1 MPRPPIGSRPRNIP
15 LWADFPCAT
24 NDFARS
30 HPIILPRINQPAA
43 SIMPRLPQGRSMAA
57 YDFSIRTKL
66 AIWAG
71 VGVLLVAGMLA
82 EQQYGDYAAGR
93 QRVAA
98 DSKQL
103 AAIEALRAADDLRSM
118 QLETREIRLAI
129 APSEIERA
137 LNRLIA
143 DETAAAG
150 HIEIALEIIDDPVD
164 KERLERLAGLVKG
177 YVGVVGDLAAAAKDY
192 GDTVEQIKRSGELG
206 SAMNALIETM
216 TVALIGAAEQR
227 KAQANADMRH
237 VSRIN
242 LGMGL
247 FVILVLG
254 GVAVF
259 GAVAISR
266 PIRRIGEVL
275 MELAGG
281 NKDVKVPY
289 IGRRDEVGD
298 NARAAQT
305 FKEKLIRIEQLE
317 TAEKETARRTAE
329 QRQADM
335 RALASAFETT
345 VANVVRSVS
354 ASSTE
359 LEAAAQGLS
368 ATAGATRDLSGKVL
382 SASTR
387 ASENVQ
393 SVSFATERLIAS
405 LGEISRQVQESTRI
419 ALEAV
424 AQAEKTDSRIAELTR
439 AAGRIG
445 DVVNLITAIA
455 EQTNLLA
462 LNATIEA
469 ARAGDAG
476 RGFAVVAQEV
486 KALAAQTSK
495 ATEEI
500 GVQIAGVQAATQDS
514 VVIIKEIGA
523 TIGRISEIA
532 AAITSAVEQQ
542 ATTTAQIAENVHAAA
557 GSAAHVAAN
566 IAEVND
572 SAAEITSASAQVLTS
587 AQTLSQ
593 DGSRLAAE
601 MEKFLAAVCAA

>member
-1 MPRPPIGSRPRNIP
+1 MPGR
-15 LWADFPCAT
+15 
-24 NDFARS
+24 
-30 HPIILPRINQPAA
+30 IILPRINQPAA
-43 SIMPRLPQGRSMAA
+43 SIKPRLPQSRPMAA

-71 VGVLLVAGMLA
+71 VGVLLVAAMLA
-82 EQQYGDYAAGR
+82 HQQYGDYAAGR
-93 QRVAA
+93 QRIAA
-98 DSKQL
+98 DNRQL

-118 QLETREIRLAI
+118 QLEAREIRLAI

-150 HIEIALEIIDDPVD
+150 HIEIALEIIDDPTD
-164 KERLERLAGLVKG
+164 KRPLEKLAGLVKS

-192 GDTVEQIKRSGELG
+192 GDTVEQIKRSGDLG
-206 SAMNALIETM
+206 NDINALIETM

-227 KAQANADMRH
+227 KAQADAQMRD
-237 VSRIN
+237 VSRLN
-242 LGMGL
+242 LSMGL

-254 GVAVF
+254 GVALF
-259 GAVAISR
+259 GGVAISR

-275 MELAGG
+275 MELARG
-281 NKDVKVPY
+281 NKEIEVPY
-289 IGRRDEVGD
+289 IGRRDEVGG

-317 TAEKETARRTAE
+317 AAEKETARRTAE
-329 QRQADM
+329 QRKADM
-335 RALASAFETT
+335 HALASAFETT
-345 VANVVRSVS
+345 VASVVRSVS

-359 LEAAAQGLS
+359 LEAAAEGLS

-405 LGEISRQVQESTRI
+405 LGEISAQVQDSTRI

-424 AQAEKTDSRIAELTR
+424 AQAEKTDARIAELTR

-486 KALAAQTSK
+486 KALAAQTTK

-514 VVIIKEIGA
+514 VAIIKEIGA
-523 TIGRISEIA
+523 TIGRISHIA

-542 ATTTAQIAENVHAAA
+542 ATTTAQIAQNVQAAA
-557 GSAAHVAAN
+557 GSAAHVTAN

-572 SAAEITSASAQVLTS
+572 SAAEITAASAQVLTS

-593 DGSRLAAE
+593 DGSRLSAE
-601 MEKFLAAVCAA
+601 MEKFLAAVVAA

>member
-1 MPRPPIGSRPRNIP
+1 
-15 LWADFPCAT
+15 
-24 NDFARS
+24 
-30 HPIILPRINQPAA
+30 
-43 SIMPRLPQGRSMAA
+43 
-57 YDFSIRTKL
+57 
-66 AIWAG
+66 
-71 VGVLLVAGMLA
+71 
-82 EQQYGDYAAGR
+82 
-93 QRVAA
+93 
-98 DSKQL
+98 
-103 AAIEALRAADDLRSM
+103 
-118 QLETREIRLAI
+118 
-129 APSEIERA
+129 
-137 LNRLIA
+137 
-143 DETAAAG
+143 
-150 HIEIALEIIDDPVD
+150 
-164 KERLERLAGLVKG
+164 
-177 YVGVVGDLAAAAKDY
+177 
-192 GDTVEQIKRSGELG
+192 
-206 SAMNALIETM
+206 MNALIETM

-281 NKDVKVPY
+281 NKDVEVPY
-289 IGRRDEVGD
+289 IGRRDEVGG

-359 LEAAAQGLS
+359 LEAAAEGLS

-393 SVSFATERLIAS
+393 SVSFATERLITS

-424 AQAEKTDSRIAELTR
+424 TQAEKTDSRIAELTR

-455 EQTNLLA
+455 AQTNLLA
-462 LNATIEA
+462 LNAAIEA

-593 DGSRLAAE
+593 DGSRLSAE

>member
-1 MPRPPIGSRPRNIP
+1 
-15 LWADFPCAT
+15 
-24 NDFARS
+24 
-30 HPIILPRINQPAA
+30 
-43 SIMPRLPQGRSMAA
+43 MAA

-82 EQQYGDYAAGR
+82 EQQYGDHAAGGE
-93 QRVAA
+93 RVAA
-98 DSKQL
+98 DNKQL
-103 AAIEALRAADDLRSM
+103 AAVEALRAALDLRSM
-118 QLETREIRLAI
+118 QLEAREIRLAI
-129 APSEIERA
+129 APSEVDRA
-137 LNRLIA
+137 LKRLNA
-143 DETAAAG
+143 DETSAAG
-150 HIEIALEIIDDPVD
+150 HIEIALEISDDAAD
-164 KERLERLAGLVKG
+164 RERLENLAGLVKG
-177 YVGVVGDLAAAAKDY
+177 YVGVVAEFAAAAKDY
-192 GDTVEQIKRSGELG
+192 GDTVQYIKRSGELG
-206 SAMNALIETM
+206 NEMNALIEAT
-216 TVALIGAAEQR
+216 TVALIGAADQRREQ
-227 KAQANADMRH
+227 AVAETMH
-237 VSRIN
+237 VSRVN
-242 LGMGL
+242 LFMGL
-247 FVILVLG
+247 FVIAVLG
-254 GVAVF
+254 SIALF
-259 GAVAISR
+259 GAVAISQ

-275 MELAGG
+275 LELAGG
-281 NKDVKVPY
+281 NKHVAVPY
-289 IGRRDEVGD
+289 TARRDEVGD

-335 RALASAFETT
+335 QALTSAFENT
-345 VANVVRSVS
+345 VASVARSVS

-359 LEAAAQGLS
+359 LEAAAERLG

-382 SASTR
+382 SASTQ

-424 AQAEKTDSRIAELTR
+424 AQAEKTDARIAELTR

-469 ARAGDAG
+469 ARAGEAG

-500 GVQIAGVQAATQDS
+500 GVQISGVQAATQDS
-514 VVIIKEIGA
+514 VAIIKEIGA

-532 AAITSAVEQQ
+532 ADITAAVDQQ
-542 ATTTAQIAENVHAAA
+542 AVTTQEIAANVQAAA
-557 GSAAHVAAN
+557 GSAAHVRAN

-572 SAAEITSASAQVLTS
+572 GAAGITSASAQVLTS

-593 DGSRLAAE
+593 DGSRLSAE

>member
-1 MPRPPIGSRPRNIP
+1 
-15 LWADFPCAT
+15 
-24 NDFARS
+24 
-30 HPIILPRINQPAA
+30 
-43 SIMPRLPQGRSMAA
+43 
-57 YDFSIRTKL
+57 
-66 AIWAG
+66 
-71 VGVLLVAGMLA
+71 
-82 EQQYGDYAAGR
+82 
-93 QRVAA
+93 
-98 DSKQL
+98 
-103 AAIEALRAADDLRSM
+103 
-118 QLETREIRLAI
+118 
-129 APSEIERA
+129 
-137 LNRLIA
+137 
-143 DETAAAG
+143 
-150 HIEIALEIIDDPVD
+150 
-164 KERLERLAGLVKG
+164 
-177 YVGVVGDLAAAAKDY
+177 
-192 GDTVEQIKRSGELG
+192 
-206 SAMNALIETM
+206 
-216 TVALIGAAEQR
+216 
-227 KAQANADMRH
+227 
-237 VSRIN
+237 
-242 LGMGL
+242 
-247 FVILVLG
+247 
-254 GVAVF
+254 
-259 GAVAISR
+259 
-266 PIRRIGEVL
+266 

-281 NKDVKVPY
+281 NKDVEVPY
-289 IGRRDEVGD
+289 IGRRDEVGG

-359 LEAAAQGLS
+359 LEAAAEGLS

-405 LGEISRQVQESTRI
+405 LGEINRQVQESTRI

-424 AQAEKTDSRIAELTR
+424 TQAEKTDSRIAELTR

-455 EQTNLLA
+455 AQTNLLA
-462 LNATIEA
+462 LNAAIEA

-593 DGSRLAAE
+593 DGSRLSAE

>member
-1 MPRPPIGSRPRNIP
+1 
-15 LWADFPCAT
+15 
-24 NDFARS
+24 
-30 HPIILPRINQPAA
+30 
-43 SIMPRLPQGRSMAA
+43 MAA

-206 SAMNALIETM
+206 NAMNALIETM

-289 IGRRDEVGD
+289 IGRRDEGGD

-317 TAEKETARRTAE
+317 IAEKETARRTAE

-359 LEAAAQGLS
+359 LEAAAEGLS

-424 AQAEKTDSRIAELTR
+424 TQAEKTDSRIAELTR

-455 EQTNLLA
+455 AQTNLLA
-462 LNATIEA
+462 LNAAIEA

-593 DGSRLAAE
+593 DGSRLSAE